1 MSRQNQLIA
10 LLVGA
15 AVAVAALVGWLTLG
29 DKGWSTA
36 DKEAFVSNCVEKCRA
51 APGVTPDRYPLCD
64 RACACA
70 LEEGQKQMS
79 GPELGAAAEAI
90 NSNTAT
96 PLQREKMS
104 RIQSAAMACAMPPKP

>member
-1 MSRQNQLIA
+1 MSRQNRLIA
-10 LLVGA
+10 AAVGA
-15 AVAVAALVGWLTLG
+15 VVLAGALAGWLLLG
-29 DKGWSTA
+29 DRGWSAA

-64 RACACA
+64 KACACA
-70 LEEGQKQMS
+70 LDEGQKQMT

-104 RIQSAAMACAMPPKP
+104 RIQSAAMECAMPPKP